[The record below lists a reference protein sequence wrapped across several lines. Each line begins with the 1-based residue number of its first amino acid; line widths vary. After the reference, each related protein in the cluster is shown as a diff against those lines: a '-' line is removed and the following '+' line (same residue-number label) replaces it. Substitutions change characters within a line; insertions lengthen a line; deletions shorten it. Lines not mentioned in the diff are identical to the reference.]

1 MDFSFTDEQK
11 QLADAVRRF
20 IDKAYGFEARN
31 KVVYSAEGVSQAHW
45 DALAELGLTAL
56 PVPEAQG
63 GFDGR
68 AMDLLVVMQELGR
81 GLLVEPYA
89 ATVLGTQALKLA
101 GGQDALLERVAGG
114 ALKLAV
120 AFGEPQSRYELFN
133 VTTRATQQGGNWT
146 LSGAKAV
153 AVHGAQADKLVV
165 SARTGRMDDGARDT
179 SGLSLFLVDRD
190 AAGVTVKDYRTIDN
204 LRAADI
210 RFDHA
215 LATLLGKAG
224 EAWETIDAVADF
236 GCVLLCAEAVGLID
250 ALNAATL
257 EYTKTRQQFGVPIAR
272 FQALQHRMV
281 DMFIH
286 AEQARSITYLAAAH
300 FEDGDAEARRRYVSA
315 AKARVGQAA
324 REVGQEAVQLHGG
337 MGVTNELP
345 AAHMFKRLTMINTTL
360 GDVDHHLARF
370 ASLPGFR
377 NAA

>member
-20 IDKAYGFEARN
+20 IEKDYSFEARN
-31 KVVYSAEGVSQAHW
+31 KVVYSPEGVSQGHW

-81 GLLVEPYA
+81 GLVVEPYQ
-89 ATVLGTQALKLA
+89 ATVLGAQALKLA
-101 GGQDALLERVAGG
+101 GGQEALLEEVAGG
-114 ALKLAV
+114 AVKLAI
-120 AFGEPQSRYELFN
+120 AFGERQSRYELFN
-133 VTTRATQQGGNWT
+133 VTTRATQQGGGWT
-146 LSGAKAV
+146 LTGEKAV
-153 AVHGAQADKLVV
+153 VVHGAQADKLIV
-165 SARTGRMDDGARDT
+165 SARTGGEARDT
-179 SGLSLFLVDRD
+179 SGLSLFVVERD

-210 RFDHA
+210 RFDNA
-215 LATLLGKAG
+215 PATLLGKAG
-224 EAWETIDAVADF
+224 EAWETVDAVADL
-236 GCVLLCAEAVGLID
+236 GCVLLCAEAIGLID

-286 AEQARSITYLAAAH
+286 GEQARSITYLAAAH
-300 FEDGDAEARRRYVSA
+300 FEDGDVEARRRYVSA

-324 REVGQEAVQLHGG
+324 RDVGQEAVQLHGG

-370 ASLPGFR
+370 ASLPGFQQ
-377 NAA
+377 AA

>member
-20 IDKAYGFEARN
+20 IDKDYGFEARN
-31 KVVYSAEGVSQAHW
+31 KVVYSPAGVSQAHW

-81 GLLVEPYA
+81 GLVVEPYA
-89 ATVLGTQALKLA
+89 ATVLGMQALKLA
-101 GGQDALLERVAGG
+101 SGQEALLEQAAGG

-133 VTTRATQQGGNWT
+133 VTTRAARQGGGWT

-153 AVHGAQADKLVV
+153 AVHGGQADKLVV
-165 SARTGRMDDGARDT
+165 SARTGGEARDT
-179 SGLSLFLVDRD
+179 AGLSLFLVDRE

-204 LRAADI
+204 LRAADV
-210 RFDHA
+210 RFDNA
-215 LATLLGKAG
+215 PATLLGQAG
-224 EAWETIDAVADF
+224 EAWEIIDAVADL
-236 GCVLLCAEAVGLID
+236 GCVLLCAEAIGLID

-377 NAA
+377 DAA

>member
-20 IDKAYGFEARN
+20 IDKDYGFDARN
-31 KVVYSAEGVSQAHW
+31 KVVYSPAGVSPAHW
-45 DALAELGLTAL
+45 DVLAELGLTAL

-81 GLLVEPYA
+81 GLVVEPYA
-89 ATVLGTQALKLA
+89 ATVLGVQALKLA
-101 GGQDALLERVAGG
+101 GGQAALLEQAASGT
-114 ALKLAV
+114 LKLAV

-133 VTTRATQQGGNWT
+133 VTTRAVRQGGGWT

-153 AVHGAQADKLVV
+153 AVHGGQADKLIV
-165 SARTGRMDDGARDT
+165 SARTGGEVRDT
-179 SGLSLFLVDRD
+179 AGLSLFLVDRE
-190 AAGVTVKDYRTIDN
+190 AAGVTIKDYRTIDN
-204 LRAADI
+204 LRAADV
-210 RFDHA
+210 RFDNA
-215 LATLLGKAG
+215 PATLLGQAG
-224 EAWETIDAVADF
+224 EAWEIIDAVADL
-236 GCVLLCAEAVGLID
+236 GCVLLCAEAIGLID

-377 NAA
+377 DAA

>member
-89 ATVLGTQALKLA
+89 ATMLGTQALKLA

-114 ALKLAV
+114 GLKLAV

-133 VTTRATQQGGNWT
+133 VTTRAMQQGGSWT

-215 LATLLGKAG
+215 PATLLGKAG
-224 EAWETIDAVADF
+224 EAWEIIDAVADF

-360 GDVDHHLARF
+360 GDVDHHLAGWRRT
-370 ASLPGFR
+370 A
-377 NAA
+377 